1 MVYDWINSALKLT
14 KPDGSVYEFAAFRG
28 LIDAPAG
35 RLMKVTSAG
44 GQTLALS
51 YGYNG
56 HPSQV
61 TRSAADGSSTLER
74 YQYAQVASGENVG
87 RIEYVTLQ
95 RYSSGTYQNVS
106 RVTYTYYETTDTH
119 GDAGDLKTATRQN
132 YVDGQ
137 WVDEATHYYRYYR
150 TGDANGCAHGL
161 KYILGPAAYANLCD
175 DPSVSDPF
183 TATDAKV
190 AEYADNYFEYDS
202 ARRAVK
208 ETVRGGEQTF
218 TLAYTSNAAPV
229 GPNEWRRKT
238 VETRPDGSNVT
249 TYTSHFN
256 SLLLKQIESPDGQDV
271 SIEYWQY
278 DDDGR
283 EILHATPGAVAS
295 YVDNG
300 GANSDSLVVTLEQ
313 SDGKIELT
321 EYYTTG
327 AVGHVKNRKIKQG
340 SSGTPITLEAYEYTS
355 RSIGGQN
362 VYDVSKVTKYRNED
376 GSGAIETHYS
386 YELNA
391 GRIAART
398 TTLPAVPTSQNGSG
412 ISAVRVE
419 RFDSL
424 GNLAW
429 IKDERGYITY
439 RQYDATTGALIQ
451 TVQDVDD
458 TLLDVPSGWQ
468 TPNDGGKHLVTDFEV
483 DDRGRTVQ
491 VLGPEHEINQQM
503 IRTATWTVYDDAN
516 HEVRAAQGYAVPDEG
531 GVSSSPGS
539 SSETY
544 TYTLVNP
551 VTIRKSD
558 ADGKVLEEIQA
569 TRASTSGK
577 LTATDTFAQSSYTR
591 WTTHHYNAY
600 GQKTATRLY
609 HTIPPSG
616 VGTSSTN
623 YDEQRFAYDS
633 RGRTNMIATP
643 GGTITRSIF
652 DHHGNRTAEWI
663 GTDDTGAADSDPT
676 GNSATG
682 NNMVVVAEF
691 EYGTSGCGC
700 QGTAGHLSKETR
712 HVDATTTRVTD
723 YAYDWRGRS
732 VTTDGELDFFE
743 KRSYDNLDQVV
754 KVERYDTNE
763 QGNLI
768 ARNETFYDD
777 RGQIYQTKKYAVNV
791 DSGAVGNALVSNAWY
806 DAVGNTIKEQSAG
819 SQAFTKTVYDSVGR
833 PVKRYLGHDTDE
845 TAYADASSVSD
856 DTIVEQVEMAYND
869 VGNVIQTT
877 TRHRFHNA
885 TGTGEL
891 TSPSGSQPKARVT
904 YQATYSDEIGR
915 QIAMAEYGTYGGTT
929 FDRAAIVPTRTDTIL
944 VNSTEYDDAGNA
956 YKTIDPAGK
965 EHRTVF
971 DDRARKIK
979 SIQNYVDGNPAI
991 GNADED
997 VTVEMTYNADGNMET
1012 LTAKNS
1018 TTGDQTT
1025 TYVYGTTLSD
1035 SGVVTST
1042 LKRAEIYPD
1051 SDDTVALGDGADGV
1065 YDRIEFKYD
1074 RQQAVVEVKDQQGT
1088 IHAFGYDDLGR
1099 QTQDRV
1105 TTLGSGVDEG
1115 VRRIATEFDVL
1126 GRKSEITSYDNPT
1139 VGSGSVVNELAFVYD
1154 DFGQLVTEY
1163 QEHCG
1168 TVNMSTSLKV
1178 QYAYEDGTDNN
1189 VRLTKMTYP
1198 DGRQLSY
1205 DYGSSGSTD
1214 DALSRVAS
1222 LIDNDGTTHLVDY
1235 SYLGRKTFVKTDY
1248 TGPDL
1253 RYDLAMGAGND
1264 PYDGFD
1270 RFGRVVDS
1278 RWYDY
1283 GSSADVDRIKYGY
1296 DRAGNR
1302 TYREQTCDP
1311 NSHHD
1316 EVYGY
1321 DGVNRLIDFNRGT
1334 INGGKDAIS
1343 TLKFAQ
1349 QWSLDPTGNWSGFK
1363 EDLNGDST
1371 WDLDQSR
1378 TSSDVNEITD
1388 ITETSGAAWVTPAY
1402 NRAGNMTTIPKP
1414 ADPTGSFAG
1423 TYDAWNRLV
1432 KLEEGEDAL
1441 AEYVYDGAKRR
1452 VVKKT
1457 YSGGSLD
1464 ETRHFYYTDPQKW
1477 QVIEERLESSGT
1489 LSANPDRQFVWGLRY
1504 IDDLALRDRDTDAN
1518 GTLDE
1523 RLYALQDANWN
1534 VVGLV
1539 ATSGAV
1545 RERYAYMAYGMPRV
1559 LTPTFAT
1566 RTSSNY
1572 DAEVLYTGYWYD
1584 PESGLSHVRNRMLHP
1599 YLGCW
1604 MQRDPLGYADGPSL
1618 FQYCISNPGV
1628 HSDPTGTA
1636 TLAWVFVAIVVMG
1649 ILIWVLR
1656 AVWVGVPRCPIPPG
1670 LPGIRNKDECL
1681 ALCEGMV
1688 DPSAAAG
1695 CRLVCEQLKTYTCEG
1710 LSKLCWK
1717 YYDAKSSQN
1726 FKTCMVTC
1734 EAGCKWDICLGK
1746 NTWPPKPI

>member
-1 MVYDWINSALKLT
+1 M
-14 KPDGSVYEFAAFRG
+14 
-28 LIDAPAG
+28 
-35 RLMKVTSAG
+35 
-44 GQTLALS
+44 
-51 YGYNG
+51 
-56 HPSQV
+56 
-61 TRSAADGSSTLER
+61 
-74 YQYAQVASGENVG
+74 
-87 RIEYVTLQ
+87 
-95 RYSSGTYQNVS
+95 
-106 RVTYTYYETTDTH
+106 
-119 GDAGDLKTATRQN
+119 
-132 YVDGQ
+132 
-137 WVDEATHYYRYYR
+137 
-150 TGDANGCAHGL
+150 
-161 KYILGPAAYANLCD
+161 
-175 DPSVSDPF
+175 
-183 TATDAKV
+183 
-190 AEYADNYFEYDS
+190 
-202 ARRAVK
+202 
-208 ETVRGGEQTF
+208 
-218 TLAYTSNAAPV
+218 
-229 GPNEWRRKT
+229 
-238 VETRPDGSNVT
+238 ETRPDGSNVT

-712 HVDATTTRVTD
+712 HVDATTTRVTEH
-723 YAYDWRGRS
+723 AYDWRGRS

-743 KRSYDNLDQVV
+743 KRYYDNLDQVV
-754 KVERYDTNE
+754 KTERYDTTE

-768 ARNETFYDD
+768 ARSETFYDD
-777 RGQIYQTKKYAVNV
+777 RGRVYQAKKYAVNV
-791 DSGAVGNALVSNAWY
+791 DTGAVGNALVSNTWY

-819 SQAFTKTVYDSVGR
+819 SQAFTKIVYDSVGR
-833 PVKRYLGHDTDE
+833 RVKQYIGHDTDE

-856 DTIVEQVEMAYND
+856 DTIVEQIETTYND
-869 VGNVIQTT
+869 ANNVVQTT
-877 TRHRFHNA
+877 TRQRFHNA

-904 YQATYSDEIGR
+904 YQATYHDEIGR
-915 QIAMAEYGTYGGTT
+915 QIAVAEYGTYGGAA
-929 FDRAAIVPTRTDTIL
+929 FSRAAVVPNRTDTIL
-944 VNSTEYDDAGNA
+944 VTSTDYDDAGQA
-956 YKTIDPAGK
+956 YKTIDPAGR
-965 EHRTVF
+965 EDRQVF
-971 DDRARKIK
+971 DDAGRVVKT
-979 SIQNYVDGNPAI
+979 IQNYVDGI
-991 GNADED
+991 VNAAASDED
-997 VTVEMTYNADGNMET
+997 VTVEMTHNPDGNLET
-1012 LTAKNS
+1012 LTAKNP

-1025 TYVYGTTLSD
+1025 TYVYGTTLTD
-1035 SGVVTST
+1035 SEIATST

-1051 SDDTVALGDGADGV
+1051 SDDTPSLGDGTDGV
-1065 YDRIEFKYD
+1065 FDRIEFCYN
-1074 RQQAVVEVKDQQGT
+1074 RQSQRTSKKDQNGS
-1088 IHAFGYDDLGR
+1088 IHAYEHDALGR
-1099 QTQDRV
+1099 MTHDRV
-1105 TTLGSGVDEG
+1105 TTVGSGVDDA
-1115 VRRIATEFDVL
+1115 VRRISTTYDVRGQAETL
-1126 GRKSEITSYDNPT
+1126 TSCDNAT
-1139 VGSGSVVNELAFVYD
+1139 VGNGNVVNQVVFEYD
-1154 DFGQLVTEY
+1154 EHALLVKEY
-1163 QEHCG
+1163 QEHDG
-1168 TVNMSTSLKV
+1168 AKDANTPYVGYDYDTGASSGVLAKGLRLTSLRYPNGRLV
-1178 QYAYEDGTDNN
+1178 HYTYGT
-1189 VRLTKMTYP
+1189 
-1198 DGRQLSY
+1198 
-1205 DYGSSGSTD
+1205 SGSTA
-1214 DALSRVAS
+1214 DAMDRVAS
-1222 LIDNDGTTHLVDY
+1222 IADDDSGSPGDSLAEYEYLGSRSIVQVDY
-1235 SYLGRKTFVKTDY
+1235 AE
-1248 TGPDL
+1248 PDI
-1253 RYDLAMGAGND
+1253 RYDLAHGTGGD
-1264 PYDGFD
+1264 PYDGPMD
-1270 RFGRVVDS
+1270 RFGRVSDLLW
-1278 RWYDY
+1278 RDY
-1283 GSSADVDRIKYGY
+1283 GSSTDVVRIKHGY

-1302 TYREQTCDP
+1302 LWREDPMAASYSRDFDELYTYDGMYQLVDMQRGDLTATKDSLVP
-1311 NSHHD
+1311 NSK
-1316 EVYGY
+1316 
-1321 DGVNRLIDFNRGT
+1321 T
-1334 INGGKDAIS
+1334 
-1343 TLKFAQ
+1343 FAED
-1349 QWSLDPTGNWSGFK
+1349 WALDMTGNWSAYK
-1363 EDLNGDST
+1363 QDDNGDGT
-1371 WDLDQSR
+1371 WDLNQSW
-1378 TSSDVNEITD
+1378 THNGANEITQ
-1388 ITETSGAAWVTPAY
+1388 IAGTSTHVAHDS
-1402 NRAGNMTTIPKP
+1402 NGNMTKVPKP
-1414 ADPTGSFAG
+1414 DDWAEHFDLTH
-1423 TYDAWNRLV
+1423 DAWNRLV
-1432 KLEEGEDAL
+1432 KVEDDATTV
-1441 AEYVYDGAKRR
+1441 AEYVYDGRNFRIMKS
-1452 VVKKT
+1452 T
-1457 YSGGSLD
+1457 YDGGQLD
-1464 ETRHFYYTDPQKW
+1464 ETRHFLYNRRW
-1477 QVIEERLESSGT
+1477 QCLEESVNSS
-1489 LSANPDRQFVWGLRY
+1489 SDADRQFVWGRRY
-1504 IDDLALRDRDTDAN
+1504 IDDLVLRDRDASDPKD

-1523 RLYALQDANWN
+1523 RLYAMQDPNWN
-1534 VVGLV
+1534 VV
-1539 ATSGAV
+1539 AISGETGTIQQRLAYDAFGNSMMV
-1545 RERYAYMAYGMPRV
+1545 NTAFEANAGAAPDWEYRYTGQRFDPETDCFQYRARGFNSHLGR
-1559 LTPTFAT
+1559 FAT
-1566 RTSSNY
+1566 R
-1572 DAEVLYTGYWYD
+1572 D
-1584 PESGLSHVRNRMLHP
+1584 PMRFGQGMSFYRYIANRPLSATDPSGLCAVGGGILGAHKAYCNAAGTDPSADGMARANKCFCDVTANVAIIMREKYSIYTPGCLLLWEP
-1599 YLGCW
+1599 KCDKWLGCMGECIFKFW
-1604 MQRDPLGYADGPSL
+1604 QNWQASLAGQAYEDVELDMPSGP
-1618 FQYCISNPGV
+1618 FAGFM
-1628 HSDPTGTA
+1628 PTGNPQPNECWGSKIDMHFDLPDGSPANGKLNELCADPNSRQCCYAISTCEKHSLSQCFRECHHLQVVSSRITA
-1636 TLAWVFVAIVVMG
+1636 FGDYKNRDVEHDCLKRFALFPKLGG
-1649 ILIWVLR
+1649 IPYRYDGSLEQQIADSKNVCCDNPFWLKPVYTTT
-1656 AVWVGVPRCPIPPG
+1656 PG
-1670 LPGIRNKDECL
+1670 LPG
-1681 ALCEGMV
+1681 
-1688 DPSAAAG
+1688 
-1695 CRLVCEQLKTYTCEG
+1695 
-1710 LSKLCWK
+1710 
-1717 YYDAKSSQN
+1717 N
-1726 FKTCMVTC
+1726 F
-1734 EAGCKWDICLGK
+1734 GY
-1746 NTWPPKPI
+1746 